1 MASQIASQSR
11 LIFADYLRAAI
22 ITLVILDHL
31 AVIYAA
37 NIGFYYVE
45 PTQVGIAILLLV
57 IFQLMNQA
65 WFMGLFFII
74 SGYFTPSSFD
84 RKGPKQFLKDR
95 LVRLGIPLLIFSFV
109 LAPLSEYIGIPHI
122 PVALLTTAGITLP
135 LTLQNYLSFV
145 SPGPLWFVAML
156 LIFDFG
162 YAAWRIASK
171 NIKAQK
177 AKGYPFPTYRTIT
190 VFILLLAAASY
201 LIRIIVPI
209 SAYVLF
215 FPSLSYLPQYISFF
229 LVGVVAFR
237 SDWFKKISSSMAK
250 RVFVVAI
257 ITTLI
262 LFPISLS
269 KGFLGNG
276 YWQSATYALW
286 DSTFAVGVSMGLIVL
301 FRRFFDIPGK
311 LWQFLSKHYYTVYVI
326 HIPIIVTLAAIV
338 LSGISIGPLLK
349 FDLAAVIAVPLCWG
363 AAYLVRKIPLADKIL

>member
-1 MASQIASQSR
+1 
-11 LIFADYLRAAI
+11 
-22 ITLVILDHL
+22 
-31 AVIYAA
+31 
-37 NIGFYYVE
+37 
-45 PTQVGIAILLLV
+45 
-57 IFQLMNQA
+57 
-65 WFMGLFFII
+65 
-74 SGYFTPSSFD
+74 
-84 RKGPKQFLKDR
+84 
-95 LVRLGIPLLIFSFV
+95 
-109 LAPLSEYIGIPHI
+109 
-122 PVALLTTAGITLP
+122 
-135 LTLQNYLSFV
+135 
-145 SPGPLWFVAML
+145 ML

-177 AKGYPFPTYRTIT
+177 AKGYPCPTYRTIT

-276 YWQSATYALW
+276 YWQSATYAFW

-311 LWQFLSKHYYTVYVI
+311 LYYTVYVI

-349 FDLAAVIAVPLCWG
+349 FALAAVIAVPLCWG